1 MTTKQSVHRF
11 VGLKALIA
19 SVLMIVSLAPN
30 VRADAALEASNPGDG
45 DAVPAPLSQINLT
58 FSGPAKLDEKA
69 TRLLDGA
76 GTDVPYAAVAS
87 EDGRTWS
94 LQPTSDLSG
103 GPHGV
108 IWEAK
113 SADGHTVKGVLRF
126 DVVDLVQESATADEV
141 AVDTA
146 QADEVAVD
154 TAQADE
160 VAVDT
165 AQADEVAVD
174 TAQADTGD
182 TNSPVAVILGVIAAL
197 LLTAMA
203 IFFIARQRGKAA
215 T

>member
-1 MTTKQSVHRF
+1 M
-11 VGLKALIA
+11 
-19 SVLMIVSLAPN
+19 
-30 VRADAALEASNPGDG
+30 
-45 DAVPAPLSQINLT
+45 
-58 FSGPAKLDEKA
+58 
-69 TRLLDGA
+69 
-76 GTDVPYAAVAS
+76 
-87 EDGRTWS
+87 
-94 LQPTSDLSG
+94 
-103 GPHGV
+103 
-108 IWEAK
+108 
-113 SADGHTVKGVLRF
+113 KGVLRF

-141 AVDTA
+141 AI
-146 QADEVAVD
+146 D

>member
-1 MTTKQSVHRF
+1 MYRSQVTANHIVCRF
-11 VGLKALIA
+11 VGLVALIA
-19 SVLMIVSLAPN
+19 SVLMVVSLAPN
-30 VRADAALEASNPGDG
+30 VQADAALEASNPGDG
-45 DAVPAPLSQINLT
+45 DTVPAPLSQVDLT
-58 FSGPAKLDEKA
+58 FSGPAKLDEDA
-69 TRLLDGA
+69 TRLLAGD
-76 GTDVPYAAVAS
+76 GTDIPYAAVTS
-87 EDGRTWS
+87 DEGRSWS
-94 LQPTSDLSG
+94 LQPKTDLSG

-141 AVDTA
+141 AI
-146 QADEVAVD
+146 D

-182 TNSPVAVILGVIAAL
+182 TNS
-197 LLTAMA
+197 
-203 IFFIARQRGKAA
+203 
-215 T
+215 